1 MAKNWYVVHRG
12 KVPGV
17 YSSWEECQKQVNGY
31 RNNSY
36 KGFKTR
42 KEAEDYYNHEVGND
56 ARQIIM
62 SHRTKDFII
71 PVLVIT
77 LVYLCCF
84 R

>member
-17 YSSWEECQKQVNGY
+17 YNSWEECQKQVNDY
-31 RNNSY
+31 RNNNY
-36 KGFKTR
+36 KGFQTR
-42 KEAEDYYNHEVGND
+42 NEAKDYYNHEVGND

-62 SHRTKDFII
+62 PHRTKGFII
-71 PVLVIT
+71 LVLVIT

>member
-12 KVPGV
+12 KVPGI
-17 YSSWEECQKQVNGY
+17 YNSWEECQKQVNGY
-31 RNNSY
+31 NNNIY

-42 KEAEDYYNHEVGND
+42 KEAEDYYNHKVGND

-62 SHRTKDFII
+62 PPRTKDFII
-71 PVLVIT
+71 LVLVST